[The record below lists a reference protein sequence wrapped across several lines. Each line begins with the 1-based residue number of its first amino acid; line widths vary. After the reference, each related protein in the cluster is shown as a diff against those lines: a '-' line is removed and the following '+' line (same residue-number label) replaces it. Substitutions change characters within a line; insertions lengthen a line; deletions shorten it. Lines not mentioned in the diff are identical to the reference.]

1 MALVT
6 VEQLIQA
13 GAHFGH
19 LTRRWNPKMRFFI
32 FGERNGIHI
41 IDVRKT
47 QVFLEV
53 ARDAV
58 VEVAAQGKLVLFVGT
73 KPQAKEIV
81 RREAERCGMPYVIE
95 RWLGGT
101 LTNFTTIQQ
110 SIRRLSVIDKWES
123 DGTLEQFT
131 KKERLQ
137 LLRERDKLRLL
148 FGGIERMNRLPGML
162 YVVDVV
168 REHIAVK
175 EARILGIPSVA
186 IVDTNADPEWVD
198 YPIPANDDS
207 VATIDLLTRTIA
219 DAVIEGRHVARQRG
233 KDIESLM
240 EESEAGSPASGEGS
254 EPHRRLDE
262 HAAPESASG
271 DSSTV

>member
-1 MALVT
+1 MSVVT
-6 VEQLIQA
+6 LEQLIQV

-19 LTRRWNPKMRFFI
+19 LTRRWNPKMRPFI

-47 QVFLEV
+47 QALLEV
-53 ARDAV
+53 ARSAV
-58 VEVAAQGKLVLFVGT
+58 VEVVAQGKLVLFVGT
-73 KPQAKEIV
+73 KPQAKEIL

-101 LTNFTTIQQ
+101 LTNFSTIRQ
-110 SIRRLSVIDKWES
+110 SIRRLNQIDKWEA

-137 LLRERDKLRLL
+137 LLREREKLRIL
-148 FGGIERMNRLPGML
+148 FGGIETMNRLPGML

-175 EARILGIPSVA
+175 EARILGIPTVG
-186 IVDTNADPEWVD
+186 IVDTNADPEAVD

-207 VATIDLLTRTIA
+207 LAAIELFTRIIA
-219 DAVIEGRHVARQRG
+219 DAVLEGRHLARQRG
-233 KDIESLM
+233 QDLELLLEKSPATAETASHQPLVPEEFSEGGSAESGT
-240 EESEAGSPASGEGS
+240 ESE
-254 EPHRRLDE
+254 
-262 HAAPESASG
+262 
-271 DSSTV
+271 

>member
-1 MALVT
+1 MALVA
-6 VEQLIQA
+6 VEQLIQV

-19 LTRRWNPKMRFFI
+19 LTRRWNPKMRPFI

-47 QVFLEV
+47 QALLEI
-53 ARDAV
+53 ARSAV

-73 KPQAKEIV
+73 KPQAKEVI

-101 LTNFTTIQQ
+101 LTNFTTIRQ
-110 SIRRLSVIDKWES
+110 SIRRLNQIDKWEA

-137 LLRERDKLRLL
+137 LLREREKLRVL
-148 FGGIERMNRLPGML
+148 FGGIETMNRLPGML
-162 YVVDVV
+162 YVVDIV

-175 EARILGIPSVA
+175 EARILGIPTVG
-186 IVDTNADPEWVD
+186 IVDTNADPEAVD

-207 VATIDLLTRTIA
+207 IAAIELFTRIIA
-219 DAVIEGRHVARQRG
+219 DAVIEGRHLARQRG
-233 KDIESLM
+233 KDLEALIE
-240 EESEAGSPASGEGS
+240 EHEASPAHAPRRRSLLVEPSGE
-254 EPHRRLDE
+254 
-262 HAAPESASG
+262 
-271 DSSTV
+271 SSTEGETEPQG

>member
-6 VEQLIQA
+6 VEQLIQV

-19 LTRRWNPKMRFFI
+19 LTRRWNPKMRPFI

-47 QVFLEV
+47 QALLEV
-53 ARDAV
+53 ARSAV
-58 VEVAAQGKLVLFVGT
+58 VEVVAQGKLVLFVGT
-73 KPQAKEIV
+73 KPQAKEIL
-81 RREAERCGMPYVIE
+81 RREAQRCGMPYVVE

-101 LTNFTTIQQ
+101 LTNFSTIRQ
-110 SIRRLSVIDKWES
+110 SIRRLATIDKWEA

-137 LLRERDKLRLL
+137 ILRERDKLRLL
-148 FGGIERMNRLPGML
+148 FGGIEQMNRLPGML

-175 EARILGIPSVA
+175 EARLLGIPTVG
-186 IVDTNADPEWVD
+186 IVDTNADPEAVD
-198 YPIPANDDS
+198 YPIPANDDA
-207 VATIDLLTRTIA
+207 VRAVELFTHIVA
-219 DAVIEGRHVARQRG
+219 DAVLEGRHIARQRG
-233 KDIESLM
+233 KDIEQLL
-240 EESEAGSPASGEGS
+240 EEREVRSAGQ
-254 EPHRRLDE
+254 E
-262 HAAPESASG
+262 HATA
-271 DSSTV
+271 DSDAAEGETV

>member
-1 MALVT
+1 VA

-19 LTRRWNPKMRFFI
+19 LARRWNPKMRPFI

-47 QVFLEV
+47 QALLEV
-53 ARDAV
+53 ARTAV

-73 KPQAKEIV
+73 KPQAKDII
-81 RREAERCGMPYVIE
+81 RREAERCGMPYVVE

-101 LTNFTTIQQ
+101 LTNFTTIRQ
-110 SIRRLSVIDKWES
+110 SIRRLATIDKWEA

-137 LLRERDKLRLL
+137 LLREREKLRLL
-148 FGGIERMNRLPGML
+148 FGGIEQMNRLPGML
-162 YVVDVV
+162 YIVDIV

-186 IVDTNADPEWVD
+186 IVDTNADPEAVD

-207 VATIDLLTRTIA
+207 VAVIDLITRIIA
-219 DAVIEGRHVARQRG
+219 DAVLEGRHLARQRG
-233 KDIESLM
+233 KDLEALL
-240 EESEAGSPASGEGS
+240 EEHEAKAPSAPAPQRPVREASAEGTAQEGE
-254 EPHRRLDE
+254 P
-262 HAAPESASG
+262 A
-271 DSSTV
+271 